1 MEVIFAPENI
11 VALLTLIFLEIVLG
25 VDNIIFISI
34 VSNKLPEHQQA
45 KTRNLGLM
53 LALVFRLMLLFS
65 ITWIIGFTKPLFTVF
80 EMEFSTRDLIL
91 FVGGLFLLFK
101 STVEIHHKMEG
112 VHDEKGKKVVSSMF
126 QAIVQIVALDLIF
139 SFDSI
144 LTAIGLTDVIQLMV
158 VAVVVAI
165 IVMIVFA
172 GKIADFIK
180 KHPTLEVLALAFLIL
195 IGFMLMIEAF
205 EYHVPKG
212 YIYFAVFF
220 SLIVEVINIRVRKR
234 REKPVQLRKR
244 YEEG

>member
-1 MEVIFAPENI
+1 MEVLFAPENI

-25 VDNIIFISI
+25 VDNVIFISI
-34 VSNKLPEHQQA
+34 VSNKLPVEQQA
-45 KTRNLGLM
+45 KTRNLGLA
-53 LALVFRLMLLFS
+53 LALIFRLALLFS
-65 ITWIIGFTKPLFTVF
+65 ITWIIGFTEPLFTVF
-80 EMEFSTRDLIL
+80 EFEFSTRDLIL
-91 FVGGLFLLFK
+91 FVGGIFLIYK

-112 VHDEKGKKVVSSMF
+112 EHDEQGKKGITTMF

-144 LTAIGLTDVIQLMV
+144 LTAIGLVEEVILMV

-165 IVMIVFA
+165 IVMMVFA
-172 GKIADFIK
+172 GRIAEFIK
-180 KHPTLEVLALAFLIL
+180 SHPTLEVLALSFLIL

-220 SLIVEVINIRVRKR
+220 SLLVEVLNIRIR
-234 REKPVQLRKR
+234 RRRTDPVKLHKR
-244 YEEG
+244 YEES